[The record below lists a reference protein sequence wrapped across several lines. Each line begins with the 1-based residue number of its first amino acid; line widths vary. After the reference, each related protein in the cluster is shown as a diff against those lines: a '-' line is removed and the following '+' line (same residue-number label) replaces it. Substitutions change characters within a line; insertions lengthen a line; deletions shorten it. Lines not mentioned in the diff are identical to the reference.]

1 MTTRKGIIFDMDG
14 VLVDAMPF
22 HAEAMSKAIRE
33 ITNHEIDKKNIFLL
47 EGMPSSALVKEIFK
61 RENINKEIDVDAD
74 DDEDLARKIGSR
86 KEQLF
91 KQIQNAKGID
101 GAKELLEDLT
111 SNCEKSCIKAVVSG
125 AAREEVETILAKN
138 IGSKYF
144 DFIITGDDI
153 EKGKPN
159 PAPFMIALNKMNLPA
174 SQVIVVEN
182 SPLGVEA
189 ANKAG
194 LECIITLN
202 NTPLDI
208 QNDFKEVM
216 SSDPKKF
223 TFKDTKSA
231 SNFLKNWCCGEQ

>member
-22 HAEAMSKAIRE
+22 HAEAMSRAIKE

-47 EGMPSSALVKEIFK
+47 EGMPSSDLVKEIFK
-61 RENINKEIDVDAD
+61 RENINKKIDLD
-74 DDEDLARKIGSR
+74 DDLAKQIGSR
-86 KEQLF
+86 KEQVF

-111 SNCEKSCIKAVVSG
+111 SNCGTSCIKAVVSG
-125 AAREEVETILAKN
+125 AAREEVEAILDKN
-138 IGSKYF
+138 IGTKYF

-159 PAPFMIALNKMNLPA
+159 PAPFLIALNKMKLST

-208 QNDFKEVM
+208 HNDFNEVM

-223 TFKDTKSA
+223 TFKDTKST
-231 SNFLKNWCCGEQ
+231 SKFLKNWCCCEQ

>member
-1 MTTRKGIIFDMDG
+1 MTTKGIIFDMDG

-22 HAEAMSKAIRE
+22 HAEAMSRAIKE
-33 ITNHEIDKKNIFLL
+33 IINHEIDKKNVFLL
-47 EGMPSSALVKEIFK
+47 EGMPSSDLVKEIFK
-61 RENINKEIDVDAD
+61 RENINKKIDVDD
-74 DDEDLARKIGSR
+74 DGDLAKQIGSR
-86 KEQLF
+86 KEQVF
-91 KQIQNAKGID
+91 KQIQNARGID

-111 SNCEKSCIKAVVSG
+111 SNCGKSCIKAVVSG
-125 AAREEVETILAKN
+125 AAREEVEAILDKN

-144 DFIITGDDI
+144 DFIIAGDDI

-159 PAPFMIALNKMNLPA
+159 PAPFMIALDKMNLPA

-189 ANKAG
+189 ANKAS

>member
-22 HAEAMSKAIRE
+22 HAEAMSRAIKE
-33 ITNHEIDKKNIFLL
+33 ITNHEIDKRNIFLL
-47 EGMPSSALVKEIFK
+47 EGMPSSDLVKEIFK
-61 RENINKEIDVDAD
+61 RENINKKIDLD
-74 DDEDLARKIGSR
+74 DDLAKQIGSR
-86 KEQLF
+86 KEQVF
-91 KQIQNAKGID
+91 KQTQNAKGID

-111 SNCEKSCIKAVVSG
+111 SNCGESCIKAVVSG
-125 AAREEVETILAKN
+125 AAREEVEAILDKN
-138 IGSKYF
+138 IGTRYF

-159 PAPFMIALNKMNLPA
+159 PAPFLIALNKMKLST

-202 NTPLDI
+202 NTPLNID
-208 QNDFKEVM
+208 NDFKEVM
-216 SSDPKKF
+216 SSDPEKF

-231 SNFLKNWCCGEQ
+231 SKFLKNWCCCEQ

>member
-22 HAEAMSKAIRE
+22 HAEAMSRAIKE
-33 ITNHEIDKKNIFLL
+33 ITDHEIDKKNIFLL
-47 EGMPSSALVKEIFK
+47 EGMPSSDLVKEIFK
-61 RENINKEIDVDAD
+61 RENINKKIDVD
-74 DDEDLARKIGSR
+74 DEDDLAKQIGSR
-86 KEQLF
+86 KEQVF

-111 SNCEKSCIKAVVSG
+111 SNCGKSCIKAVVSG
-125 AAREEVETILAKN
+125 AAREEVEAILDKN
-138 IGSKYF
+138 IGAKYF
-144 DFIITGDDI
+144 DFIITSDDI

-174 SQVIVVEN
+174 SQVLVVEN

-194 LECIITLN
+194 LECVITLN

-216 SSDPKKF
+216 SADPKKI
-223 TFKDTKSA
+223 TFKDTKST
-231 SNFLKNWCCGEQ
+231 SKYLKNWCCGEQ

>member
-22 HAEAMSKAIRE
+22 HAEAMSRAIKE

-47 EGMPSSALVKEIFK
+47 EGMPSSDLVKEIFK
-61 RENINKEIDVDAD
+61 RENVNKKIDLD
-74 DDEDLARKIGSR
+74 DDLAKQIGSR
-86 KEQLF
+86 KEQVF

-111 SNCEKSCIKAVVSG
+111 SNCGESCIKAVVSG
-125 AAREEVETILAKN
+125 AAREEVEAILDKN
-138 IGSKYF
+138 IGTNYF

-159 PAPFMIALNKMNLPA
+159 PTPFLIALNKMKLPT

-202 NTPLDI
+202 NTPLNID
-208 QNDFKEVM
+208 NDFKEVM

-223 TFKDTKSA
+223 TFKDTMSA
-231 SNFLKNWCCGEQ
+231 SKFLKNWCCCEQ

>member
-1 MTTRKGIIFDMDG
+1 MTTKKGIIFDMDG

-22 HAEAMSKAIRE
+22 HAEAMSRAIKE

-47 EGMPSSALVKEIFK
+47 EGMPSSDLVKEIFK
-61 RENINKEIDVDAD
+61 RENINKKIDVDD
-74 DDEDLARKIGSR
+74 DLAKQIGSR
-86 KEQLF
+86 KEQIF
-91 KQIQNAKGID
+91 KQIQNVKGID

-111 SNCEKSCIKAVVSG
+111 KNCGKSCIKAVVSG
-125 AAREEVETILAKN
+125 AAREEVEAILDKN
-138 IGSKYF
+138 IGTTYF

-159 PAPFMIALNKMNLPA
+159 PAPFLIALNKMNLST

-208 QNDFKEVM
+208 HNDFKEVM

-223 TFKDTKSA
+223 TFKDTKST
-231 SNFLKNWCCGEQ
+231 SKFLKNWCCGEQ

>member
-1 MTTRKGIIFDMDG
+1 MTTKKGIIFDMDG

-22 HAEAMSKAIRE
+22 HAEAMSRAIKE
-33 ITNHEIDKKNIFLL
+33 ITKHEINKKNIFLL
-47 EGMPSSALVKEIFK
+47 EGMPSSDLVKEIFK
-61 RENINKEIDVDAD
+61 REHINKKIDVDD
-74 DDEDLARKIGSR
+74 DRANQIGSR
-86 KEQLF
+86 KEQIF

-111 SNCEKSCIKAVVSG
+111 SNCGKSCIKAVVSG
-125 AAREEVETILAKN
+125 ASREEVEAILDKN
-138 IGSKYF
+138 IGAKYF
-144 DFIITGDDI
+144 DLIITGDDL

-159 PAPFMIALNKMNLPA
+159 PAPFMIALNKMNLSA

-208 QNDFKEVM
+208 HNDFKEVM

-231 SNFLKNWCCGEQ
+231 SKFLKNWCCGEQ

>member
-1 MTTRKGIIFDMDG
+1 MTTKKGIIFDMDG

-22 HAEAMSKAIRE
+22 HAEAMGRAIKE

-47 EGMPSSALVKEIFK
+47 EGMPSSDLVKEIFK
-61 RENINKEIDVDAD
+61 RENINKKIDVDD
-74 DDEDLARKIGSR
+74 DDLAKQIGSR
-86 KEQLF
+86 KEQIF

-101 GAKELLEDLT
+101 GAKQLLEDLT
-111 SNCEKSCIKAVVSG
+111 SNCGKSCIKAVVSG
-125 AAREEVETILAKN
+125 AAREEVEAILDKN
-138 IGSKYF
+138 IETTYF

-159 PAPFMIALNKMNLPA
+159 PAPFLIALNKMNLPT

-208 QNDFKEVM
+208 HNDFKEVM

-231 SNFLKNWCCGEQ
+231 SKFLKNWCCGEQ

>member
-1 MTTRKGIIFDMDG
+1 MDG

-22 HAEAMSKAIRE
+22 HAEAMSRAIKE

-47 EGMPSSALVKEIFK
+47 EGMPSSDLVKEIFK
-61 RENINKEIDVDAD
+61 RENINKKIDVYD
-74 DDEDLARKIGSR
+74 DDLAKKIGSR
-86 KEQLF
+86 KEQVF
-91 KQIQNAKGID
+91 KQIQNAKRID

-111 SNCEKSCIKAVVSG
+111 SNCGKSCIKAVVSG
-125 AAREEVETILAKN
+125 AAREEVEAILDKN

-159 PAPFMIALNKMNLPA
+159 PAPFKIALNKMNLPA

-194 LECIITLN
+194 LECIITPN

>member
-1 MTTRKGIIFDMDG
+1 MTTKGIIFDMDG

-22 HAEAMSKAIRE
+22 HAEAMSRAIKE
-33 ITNHEIDKKNIFLL
+33 IINHEIDKKNIFLL
-47 EGMPSSALVKEIFK
+47 EGMPSSDLVKEIFK
-61 RENINKEIDVDAD
+61 RENINKKIDVDD
-74 DDEDLARKIGSR
+74 DGDLAKQIGSR
-86 KEQLF
+86 KEQVF
-91 KQIQNAKGID
+91 KQIQNARGID

-111 SNCEKSCIKAVVSG
+111 SNCGKSCIKAVVSG
-125 AAREEVETILAKN
+125 AAREEVEAILDKN

-159 PAPFMIALNKMNLPA
+159 PAPFMIALDKMNLPA
-174 SQVIVVEN
+174 SRVIVVEN

-189 ANKAG
+189 ANKAS

>member
-1 MTTRKGIIFDMDG
+1 MDG

-22 HAEAMSKAIRE
+22 HAEAMSRAIKE
-33 ITNHEIDKKNIFLL
+33 LTNHEIDKKNIFLL
-47 EGMPSSALVKEIFK
+47 EGMPSSDLVKEIFK
-61 RENINKEIDVDAD
+61 RENISKKIDLD
-74 DDEDLARKIGSR
+74 DDLAKQIGSR
-86 KEQLF
+86 KEQVF

-101 GAKELLEDLT
+101 GAKELLEGLT
-111 SNCEKSCIKAVVSG
+111 SNCGMSCIKAVVSG
-125 AAREEVETILAKN
+125 AAREEVEAILDKN
-138 IGSKYF
+138 IGTKYF

-159 PAPFMIALNKMNLPA
+159 PAPFLIALNKMKLST

-208 QNDFKEVM
+208 HNDFNEVM
-216 SSDPKKF
+216 SSEPKKF
-223 TFKDTKSA
+223 TFKDTKATSK
-231 SNFLKNWCCGEQ
+231 FLNNWCCCKQ

>member
-1 MTTRKGIIFDMDG
+1 MTTREGIIFDMDG

-22 HAEAMSKAIRE
+22 HAEAMSRAIKE

-47 EGMPSSALVKEIFK
+47 EGMPSSDLVKEIFK
-61 RENINKEIDVDAD
+61 RENVNKKIDLD
-74 DDEDLARKIGSR
+74 DDLAKQIGSR
-86 KEQLF
+86 KEQVF

-111 SNCEKSCIKAVVSG
+111 SSCGESCIKAVVSG
-125 AAREEVETILAKN
+125 AAREEVEAILEKN
-138 IGSKYF
+138 IGTKYF
-144 DFIITGDDI
+144 DLIITGDDI

-159 PAPFMIALNKMNLPA
+159 PAPFLIALNKMKLPT

-202 NTPLDI
+202 NTPLNID
-208 QNDFKEVM
+208 NDFKEVM

-223 TFKDTKSA
+223 TFKDTMSA
-231 SNFLKNWCCGEQ
+231 SKFLKNWCCCEQ

>member
-22 HAEAMSKAIRE
+22 HAEAMSRAINE

-47 EGMPSSALVKEIFK
+47 EGMPSSDLVKEIFK
-61 RENINKEIDVDAD
+61 RENINKKIDLD
-74 DDEDLARKIGSR
+74 DNLAKQIGSR
-86 KEQLF
+86 KEQVF

-111 SNCEKSCIKAVVSG
+111 SNCGKSCIKAVVSG
-125 AAREEVETILAKN
+125 AAREEVDAILDKN
-138 IGSKYF
+138 IGTKYF

-159 PAPFMIALNKMNLPA
+159 PAPFFIALNKMNLPT

-189 ANKAG
+189 ANKTG

-208 QNDFKEVM
+208 HNDFKEVM

-231 SNFLKNWCCGEQ
+231 SKFLINWCCGEQ

>member
-1 MTTRKGIIFDMDG
+1 
-14 VLVDAMPF
+14 MPF
-22 HAEAMSKAIRE
+22 HAEAMSRAIKE

-47 EGMPSSALVKEIFK
+47 EGMPSSDLVKEIFK
-61 RENINKEIDVDAD
+61 RENINKKIDVYD
-74 DDEDLARKIGSR
+74 DDLAKKIGSR
-86 KEQLF
+86 KEQVF
-91 KQIQNAKGID
+91 KQIQNAKRID

-111 SNCEKSCIKAVVSG
+111 SNCGKSCIKAVVSG
-125 AAREEVETILAKN
+125 AAREEVEAILDKN

-159 PAPFMIALNKMNLPA
+159 PAPFKIALNKMNLPA

-182 SPLGVEA
+182 SSLGVEA

>member
-1 MTTRKGIIFDMDG
+1 MTTKGIIFDMDG

-22 HAEAMSKAIRE
+22 HAEAMSRAIKE

-47 EGMPSSALVKEIFK
+47 EGMPSSDLVKEIFK
-61 RENINKEIDVDAD
+61 RENINKKRDVDD
-74 DDEDLARKIGSR
+74 DDDLAKQIGSR
-86 KEQLF
+86 KEQVF

-111 SNCEKSCIKAVVSG
+111 SNFGQSCTKAVVSG
-125 AAREEVETILAKN
+125 AAREEVEAILDKN
-138 IGSKYF
+138 IGIKYF

-159 PAPFMIALNKMNLPA
+159 PAPFLIALNKMNLPA

-208 QNDFKEVM
+208 HNDFKKVM

-223 TFKDTKSA
+223 TFRDTKST
-231 SNFLKNWCCGEQ
+231 SRILKKWCCVKQ

>member
-22 HAEAMSKAIRE
+22 HAEAMSRAIKE

-47 EGMPSSALVKEIFK
+47 EGMPSSDLVKEIFK
-61 RENINKEIDVDAD
+61 RENITKKIDLD
-74 DDEDLARKIGSR
+74 DDLTKQIGSR
-86 KEQLF
+86 KEQVF

-101 GAKELLEDLT
+101 GAKGLLEDLT
-111 SNCEKSCIKAVVSG
+111 SNCGKSCIKAVVSG
-125 AAREEVETILAKN
+125 AAREEVETILDKN
-138 IGSKYF
+138 IGIKYF

-208 QNDFKEVM
+208 QNDFKGVM

>member
-1 MTTRKGIIFDMDG
+1 MTNRKGIIFDMDG

-22 HAEAMSKAIRE
+22 HAEAMSRAIKE
-33 ITNHEIDKKNIFLL
+33 ITNHEIEKKNIFLL
-47 EGMPSSALVKEIFK
+47 EGMPSSALIKEIFK
-61 RENINKEIDVDAD
+61 RENINKKIDVND
-74 DDEDLARKIGSR
+74 DDEDLAKKIGSR

-101 GAKELLEDLT
+101 GAKKLLEDLT
-111 SNCEKSCIKAVVSG
+111 SSCGKSCVKAVVSG
-125 AAREEVETILAKN
+125 AAREEVETILDTN

-208 QNDFKEVM
+208 QDDFKEVM

-223 TFKDTKSA
+223 TFKDTKST

>member
-1 MTTRKGIIFDMDG
+1 MTTKGIIFDMDG

-22 HAEAMSKAIRE
+22 HAEAMSRAIKE
-33 ITNHEIDKKNIFLL
+33 IINHEIDKKNVFLL
-47 EGMPSSALVKEIFK
+47 EGMPSSDLVKEIFK
-61 RENINKEIDVDAD
+61 RENINKKIDVDD
-74 DDEDLARKIGSR
+74 DGDLAKQIGSR
-86 KEQLF
+86 KEQVF
-91 KQIQNAKGID
+91 KQIQNARGID

-111 SNCEKSCIKAVVSG
+111 SNCGKSCIKAVVSG
-125 AAREEVETILAKN
+125 AAREEVEAILDKN

-144 DFIITGDDI
+144 DFIIAGDDI

-159 PAPFMIALNKMNLPA
+159 PAPFMIALDKMNLPA

-189 ANKAG
+189 ANKAS

-231 SNFLKNWCCGEQ
+231 SKFLKNWCCGEQ

>member
-1 MTTRKGIIFDMDG
+1 MTTKKGIIFDMDG

-22 HAEAMSKAIRE
+22 HAEAMGRAIKE

-47 EGMPSSALVKEIFK
+47 EGMPSSDLVKEIFK
-61 RENINKEIDVDAD
+61 RENINKKIDVDD
-74 DDEDLARKIGSR
+74 DDLAKQIGSR
-86 KEQLF
+86 KEQIF

-101 GAKELLEDLT
+101 GAKQLLEDLT
-111 SNCEKSCIKAVVSG
+111 SNCGKSCIKAVVSG
-125 AAREEVETILAKN
+125 AAREEVEAILDKN
-138 IGSKYF
+138 IGTKYF

-159 PAPFMIALNKMNLPA
+159 PAPFLIALNKMNLPT

-208 QNDFKEVM
+208 PNNFKEVM

-231 SNFLKNWCCGEQ
+231 SKFLKNWCCGEQ